1 VFILRFEKQ
10 SGDFLL
16 EREQNGEIT
25 SPIRELSSPNN
36 NTVLGNMTLT
46 GTPIAIEDSSLN
58 MSYFISQ
65 QANSN
70 DEIVLVWET
79 NKYRIHDLL
88 KSHSQSDKNLLE
100 YYKYQLNLFS
110 NMCLNRQY
118 LAIEE
123 LSPNL
128 TIDLILKCIKD
139 EQLDCELR
147 ASFCR
152 LMLHLHVNESIV

>member
-1 VFILRFEKQ
+1 MFISRFEKQ
-10 SGDFLL
+10 NGDFLL
-16 EREQNGEIT
+16 EREPNGELT

-36 NTVLGNMTLT
+36 NTVLGNMTLI
-46 GTPIAIEDSSLN
+46 GTPIAIEDSLN

-65 QANSN
+65 QTN
-70 DEIVLVWET
+70 DDIVLIWET
-79 NKYRIHDLL
+79 NKYHMRDLL
-88 KSHSQSDKNLLE
+88 KSHSSTEKNLLE

-139 EQLDCELR
+139 EQLDYELR

-152 LMLHLHVNESIV
+152 LMLHLHVNEP